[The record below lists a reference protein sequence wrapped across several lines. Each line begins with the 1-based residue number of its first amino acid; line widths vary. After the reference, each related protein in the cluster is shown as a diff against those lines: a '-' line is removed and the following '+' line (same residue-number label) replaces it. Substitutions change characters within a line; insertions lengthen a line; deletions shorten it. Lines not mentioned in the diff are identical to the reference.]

1 MIGNDIKIRKNKT
14 TYLSKLLFL
23 KNPIIPNGNRT
34 KNIGKEAKAVDFMK
48 VNMISFGCTKTVP
61 DE

>member
-1 MIGNDIKIRKNKT
+1 MIGNVIKIRKNKT

-23 KNPIIPNGNRT
+23 KNPIIPNGNRA

-48 VNMISFGCTKTVP
+48 VNMTSFGRRSTVP